1 MNDSPWQHVSICK
14 ILQKFFYKTS
24 IFTSKT
30 QKKAHKRLCVWE
42 IIPILRLL
50 KKTKTKPNH
59 PFSNNYHSKNL
70 RT

>member
-1 MNDSPWQHVSICK
+1 MDDSPWQHVSICK

-42 IIPILRLL
+42 IIPIFSAV
-50 KKTKTKPNH
+50 KKD
-59 PFSNNYHSKNL
+59 KN
-70 RT
+70 